1 MSPAMKNPA
10 KHAPGEEVAGPPPAP
25 YTATVIGER
34 NGGRGAWWRDG
45 LRSWIPMLAIGVTLL
60 ISIQSQML
68 GMQRQIG
75 DLQGEMGDLRAEFR
89 DVIRA
94 EVRTALAAFRKDVE
108 GQIGWLREDFG
119 ELRED
124 VGELHEEVGELR
136 EDVGELRAEVMALG
150 DRVQAV
156 EERMTSLET
165 VVETHL
171 RQHAR
176 PGASAEGAAE
186 RSSADRAD

>member
-1 MSPAMKNPA
+1 MSPAMKNPEP
-10 KHAPGEEVAGPPPAP
+10 HPSEEELVAGPPPAP

-34 NGGRGAWWRDG
+34 NGARSLWWRDG
-45 LRSWIPMLAIGVTLL
+45 VRTWIPMLAIGVTMV

-75 DLQGEMGDLRAEFR
+75 DLQGEMGNVRGEMGDLRGEMGNLRAEFR

-94 EVRTALAAFRKDVE
+94 ELRTELAGLRKDME
-108 GQIGWLREDFG
+108 GQIGALREDMERQIG
-119 ELRED
+119 A
-124 VGELHEEVGELR
+124 
-136 EDVGELRAEVMALG
+136 LRADVQALG

-156 EERMTSLET
+156 EERMTSLES

-171 RQHAR
+171 REHAR
-176 PGASAEGAAE
+176 TGSSGEGLTG
-186 RSSADRAD
+186 RSPADRAD